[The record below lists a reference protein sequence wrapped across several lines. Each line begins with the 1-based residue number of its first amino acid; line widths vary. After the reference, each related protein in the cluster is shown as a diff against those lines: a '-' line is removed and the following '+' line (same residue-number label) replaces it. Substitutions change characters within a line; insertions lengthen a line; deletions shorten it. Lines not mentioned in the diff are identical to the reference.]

1 MRNVSAICAQ
11 LAVLLAITVAAQ
23 RGGPGAIDKHVVDPA
38 AADRGKKTYAAE
50 CLSCHGSQAR
60 GTDKGPNLIRSVLVL
75 HDRNGSDLG
84 PFLKKGHRGTASA
97 GFTEAQIQDLAHFVH
112 QRVYE
117 TLRSSPTFDVQN
129 VLTGD
134 REAGLKY
141 FNGDGKCT
149 TCHSATG
156 DLAGIGSR
164 YDAPTLQQRF
174 VFPRGRGRG
183 MPAVKPVTVTVT
195 PPSGAAVSG
204 VLVTMDD
211 FTVALRDANGEY
223 HAWKRTP
230 ALQVVKNDP
239 YAAHI
244 ELLEKM
250 TDQNMHDVV
259 AYLERL
265 K

>member
-1 MRNVSAICAQ
+1 MRNIPVICAQ
-11 LAVLLAITVAAQ
+11 LAVLLAISVAAQ
-23 RGGPGAIDKHVVDPA
+23 RAGPADRHVVDPA

-60 GTDKGPNLIRSVLVL
+60 GSDKGPNLIRSVLVL
-75 HDRNGSDLG
+75 HDRNGSELG
-84 PFLKKGHRGTASA
+84 PFLKKGHRGTSGAS
-97 GFTEAQIQDLAHFVH
+97 FTPAQIEDLANFVH

-141 FNGDGKCT
+141 FTGEGKCT
-149 TCHSATG
+149 ACHSATG

-174 VFPRGRGRG
+174 VFPRAGRGRG
-183 MPAVKPVTVTVT
+183 APAGKPVTVTVT
-195 PPSGAAVSG
+195 PPSDAPVSG
-204 VLVTMDD
+204 VLVQMDD
-211 FTVALRDANGEY
+211 FTVSLRDANGEY
-223 HAWKRTP
+223 HSWKRAP
-230 ALQVVKNDP
+230 GLSVVKNDP

-244 ELLEKM
+244 ELLDKM

>member
-1 MRNVSAICAQ
+1 M
-11 LAVLLAITVAAQ
+11 
-23 RGGPGAIDKHVVDPA
+23 
-38 AADRGKKTYAAE
+38 
-50 CLSCHGSQAR
+50 
-60 GTDKGPNLIRSVLVL
+60 
-75 HDRNGSDLG
+75 
-84 PFLKKGHRGTASA
+84 
-97 GFTEAQIQDLAHFVH
+97 
-112 QRVYE
+112 
-117 TLRSSPTFDVQN
+117 
-129 VLTGD
+129 LTGD

-141 FNGDGKCT
+141 FTGDGKCT

-223 HAWKRTP
+223 HAWKRAP
-230 ALQVVKNDP
+230 GLSVIKHDLYV
-239 YAAHI
+239 AHI
-244 ELLEKM
+244 ELLDKM

>member
-1 MRNVSAICAQ
+1 MKPALSIVALFVVAAAIH
-11 LAVLLAITVAAQ
+11 VAAQ
-23 RGGPGAIDKHVVDPA
+23 GAGPANRHVVDPTA
-38 AADRGKKTYAAE
+38 AERGKKTYAAE

-60 GTDKGPNLIRSVLVL
+60 GSDKGPNLIRSVLVL
-75 HDRNGSDLG
+75 HDRNGDELG
-84 PFLKKGHRGTASA
+84 PFLKKGHRGTSGA
-97 GFTEAQIQDLAHFVH
+97 GFTQAQIEDLAHFVH

-174 VFPRGRGRG
+174 VFPRSGRGRG
-183 MPAVKPVTVTVT
+183 APAGKPVTVTVT
-195 PPSGAAVSG
+195 PPSGAPVTG

-223 HAWKRTP
+223 HSWKRAP
-230 ALQVVKNDP
+230 GLSVVKSDP

-244 ELLEKM
+244 ELLEKI
-250 TDQNMHDVV
+250 TDQNIHDVV

>member
-1 MRNVSAICAQ
+1 MRTVSAISAQ

-23 RGGPGAIDKHVVDPA
+23 RAGPTDKHVVDPA

-141 FNGDGKCT
+141 FNGDGKCN

-156 DLAGIGSR
+156 DPAGIGSR

-174 VFPRGRGRG
+174 VFPRAGRGRG
-183 MPAVKPVTVTVT
+183 APAGKPVTVSVT
-195 PPSGAAVSG
+195 RPSGATVTG

-211 FTVALRDANGEY
+211 FTISLRDASGEY
-223 HAWKRTP
+223 HSWKRTP
-230 ALQVVKNDP
+230 GLHIVKNDP

-244 ELLEKM
+244 ELLDKM
-250 TDQNMHDVV
+250 SDQNMHDVV
-259 AYLERL
+259 AYLEKL

>member
-1 MRNVSAICAQ
+1 MRHAPAICAQ
-11 LAVLLAITVAAQ
+11 LAVLLAISVAAQ
-23 RGGPGAIDKHVVDPA
+23 RAGPADRHVVDPA

-60 GTDKGPNLIRSVLVL
+60 GSDKGPNLIRSVLVL
-75 HDRNGSDLG
+75 HDRNGSELG
-84 PFLKKGHRGTASA
+84 PFLKKGHRGTSGAS
-97 GFTEAQIQDLAHFVH
+97 FTPAQIEDLANFVH

-141 FNGDGKCT
+141 FTGEGKCT
-149 TCHSATG
+149 ACHSATG

-174 VFPRGRGRG
+174 VFPRAGRGRG
-183 MPAVKPVTVTVT
+183 APAGKPVTVTVT
-195 PPSGAAVSG
+195 PPSGAPVSG
-204 VLVTMDD
+204 VLVQMDD
-211 FTVALRDANGEY
+211 FTVSLRDANGEY
-223 HAWKRTP
+223 HSWKRAP
-230 ALQVVKNDP
+230 GLSVVKNDP

-244 ELLEKM
+244 ELLDKM